1 MVKISSRDKSRK
13 MNKISDKINNIRDP
27 NRMKEI
33 SKRRNNK
40 IEVIYSLQILR
51 IWHPISRKVVG
62 KPQIWVFDTRNI
74 TKTEYNQQTS
84 FFNKTDHLTAIYD
97 DTSVLNRSDNIEL
110 WAELLNSNLLSFGSQ
125 FVQLFLLFISRMR
138 SLLPLLLQ
146 LLNYQKPEYD

>member
-1 MVKISSRDKSRK
+1 MKLFMRINELMVKISSPDKSRK

-62 KPQIWVFDTRNI
+62 KPQI
-74 TKTEYNQQTS
+74 
-84 FFNKTDHLTAIYD
+84 
-97 DTSVLNRSDNIEL
+97 
-110 WAELLNSNLLSFGSQ
+110 
-125 FVQLFLLFISRMR
+125 
-138 SLLPLLLQ
+138 
-146 LLNYQKPEYD
+146 